1 MFDVLAKAWA
11 GAGGVGDAGKPQQVA
26 SRSNKDK
33 KGSTASPSVLRED
46 LYKAIQEAERWLST
60 TTPGDG
66 YSYKT
71 THAILFPHYPELQ
84 VPFGCGCSEEVSI
97 LVSAITNMAMEVG
110 FFDSY
115 TGVVVMR
122 SWVDTLEGVIKGW
135 KVKGD
140 NSPGDR
146 ICEAIVQ
153 GVNHRSDTTLL
164 CKDIAPRVQTVGI
177 LKNVALAVYG
187 SKSAETKSS
196 DALWGSKLI
205 SM

>member
-11 GAGGVGDAGKPQQVA
+11 GAGGGGGAGKPQQVA

-110 FFDSY
+110 FFGASH
-115 TGVVVMR
+115 VCR
-122 SWVDTLEGVIKGW
+122 W
-135 KVKGD
+135 
-140 NSPGDR
+140 
-146 ICEAIVQ
+146 
-153 GVNHRSDTTLL
+153 
-164 CKDIAPRVQTVGI
+164 
-177 LKNVALAVYG
+177 
-187 SKSAETKSS
+187 
-196 DALWGSKLI
+196 
-205 SM
+205 